1 MNGLPEEGTGLRNR
15 WHRLIRSTTVWTS
28 TTGLVVYGLAA
39 VTGPLLARSL
49 GPTGRG
55 DLAAVLVPS
64 EMLSWLLTFGLPAAA
79 VYYAD
84 RYSIRQMMTAAW
96 LFAVVAGGTVTLAV
110 WFYVPSYLH
119 EHDPTTVPWLR
130 IMLLVSVLFVPAM
143 TAIQLL
149 RLRTDLIAFNF
160 FRSLQLVLET
170 LVIVVLA
177 AIGRLDLTGAL
188 WAALGSSVVAY
199 VAVLAYARGWPELPL
214 KRRALRDMVHYGGR
228 LSVGNMAN
236 LLINRLDQLVMVGL
250 VAPAQL
256 GIYAIAATAAGL
268 SSAAADGIGFV
279 VFARMREARD
289 PKQAWSVLL
298 VGLRWT
304 LLASCG
310 IGLVIGL
317 SAFAVIPWLFG
328 SPFRSAVVP
337 LLILLPGQVVAN
349 VGSVV
354 SQKLLVDDR
363 PGAVSHGLVAAAVV
377 AIVGLYALVDR
388 FGINGAAIATTAS
401 QTVFAAYVTMVAVQ
415 NRSRRSGGAPTT
427 PVPTIGG

>member
-1 MNGLPEEGTGLRNR
+1 MNIARSR
-15 WHRLIRSTTVWTS
+15 AQRLLRSTTVWTS

-49 GPTGRG
+49 GPSGRG

-64 EMLSWLLTFGLPAAA
+64 EMLHWALCFGLPAAA

-96 LFAVVAGGTVTLAV
+96 VFAAVVGGTVTLAV
-110 WFYVPSYLH
+110 WFFVPSYLH
-119 EHDPTTVPWLR
+119 EHDSITVPWLR
-130 IMLLVSVLFVPAM
+130 IMLLLSVLFVPAL

-149 RLRTDLIAFNF
+149 RLRTDLVAFNF

-170 LVIVVLA
+170 VFIVVLA
-177 AIGRLDLTGAL
+177 VIGRLNLTNAL
-188 WAALGSSVVAY
+188 WAAFGSSVIACA
-199 VAVLAYARGWPELPL
+199 AVLTYTRAWPELPL
-214 KRRALRDMVHYGGR
+214 NRRPLRDMAHYGGR

-236 LLINRLDQLVMVGL
+236 LLINRLDQVVMVGI
-250 VAPAQL
+250 VTPAQL

-268 SSAAADGIGFV
+268 SSAAADGIGYV
-279 VFARMREARD
+279 VFARLREESE

-298 VGLRWT
+298 AGLRWT

-310 IGLVIGL
+310 IGLIIGL
-317 SAFAVIPWLFG
+317 SSFAVIPWLFG
-328 SPFRSAVVP
+328 SPFKDAVVP

-349 VGSVV
+349 FGSVV

-363 PGAVSHGLVAAAVV
+363 PGAVSHALVAAAVV
-377 AIVGLYALVDR
+377 SVGGLYLLVDHL
-388 FGINGAAIATTAS
+388 GIRGAAIATTAS
-401 QTVFAAYVTMVAVQ
+401 QVVFATYVMVVARQ
-415 NRSRRSGGAPTT
+415 NRNRHAGSAPTT
-427 PVPTIGG
+427 RLPTIGG

>member
-1 MNGLPEEGTGLRNR
+1 MNGLPEQGTGLRIR
-15 WHRLIRSTTVWTS
+15 VRRLVRSPTVSTS

-49 GPTGRG
+49 GPSGRG

-64 EMLSWLLTFGLPAAA
+64 EMLGWVLSFGLPAAA

-96 LFAVVAGGTVTLAV
+96 VFAVVVGGALTLAV
-110 WFYVPSYLH
+110 WFLVPSYLH

-130 IMLLVSVLFVPAM
+130 IFLLVSILFVPAM

-149 RLRTDLIAFNF
+149 RLRTDLVAFNVL
-160 FRSLQLVLET
+160 RSLQLVLET
-170 LVIVVLA
+170 VIIVVLA
-177 AIGRLDLTGAL
+177 VIGRLDLTGAL
-188 WAALGSSVVAY
+188 WAALASSVVAY
-199 VAVLAYARGWPELPL
+199 VAVLTYARGWPALPL
-214 KRRALRDMVHYGGR
+214 NRRALRDMVHYGGR
-228 LSVGNMAN
+228 LSIGNMAN

-256 GIYAIAATAAGL
+256 GIYAIAATAAGV
-268 SSAAADGIGFV
+268 SSAAADGVGWV
-279 VFARMREARD
+279 LFARMREARE
-289 PKQAWSVLL
+289 PNQAWSVLL
-298 VGLRWT
+298 GGLRWT

-317 SAFAVIPWLFG
+317 SSFAVIPWLFG
-328 SPFRSAVVP
+328 SPFKDAVVP

-349 VGSVV
+349 LGSVV
-354 SQKLLVDDR
+354 SQKLLVDNR

-377 AIVGLYALVDR
+377 SVVGLYALVGR
-388 FGINGAAIATTAS
+388 FGINGAAVATTAS
-401 QTVFAAYVTMVAVQ
+401 QIVFAAYVMVVAIRH
-415 NRSRRSGGAPTT
+415 NRNAPTT
-427 PVPTIGG
+427 PATIGA